1 MRALRSH
8 LPALLAVALLAVS
21 GCDNGEATT
30 TGLDANMRVIGA
42 REYPEEL
49 VAPDGGP
56 ELVTLTTSNS
66 TVRAGIQSKTFTG
79 VAAKGA
85 EVIAL
90 SFSGDKGRHWR
101 VPTTNVSTEN
111 MQQVTFSAQASFS
124 PKLKAGTYQVIARA
138 LDSEG
143 RAGAP
148 QSLDV
153 TVVESIVPDG
163 ALVVSLTWDTQSD
176 LDLHVVT
183 PDNTEL
189 WSGKINTYTPPTV
202 GIIDPEQ
209 VAAGGVLL
217 FDSNSQCV
225 LDGQREEDAVWTR
238 TPPSGHYVV
247 RVDTFSLCGQP
258 GANWRIEAHL
268 NGTLIGSASGS
279 SVDAD
284 TRLPHE
290 KGAGLFAL
298 QFDVP

>member
-1 MRALRSH
+1 MRAPRSN

-21 GCDNGEATT
+21 GCDNGEVTD
-30 TGLDANMRVIGA
+30 TGLGAMMRVIGA
-42 REYPEEL
+42 RQYPEDL

-56 ELVTLTTSNS
+56 ELVTLTTAN
-66 TVRAGIQSKTFTG
+66 TQVRAGIQSKTFTG

-85 EVIAL
+85 EVISL
-90 SFSGDKGRHWR
+90 SFSGEKGHWL

-124 PKLKAGTYQVIARA
+124 PRLKGGTYQVIARA
-138 LDSEG
+138 LDSQG

-189 WSGKINTYTPPTV
+189 WAGKINTYNPPTV

-209 VAAGGVLL
+209 VAAGGILL

-258 GANWRIEAHL
+258 GANWRLEARL
-268 NGTLIGSASGS
+268 NGTVIGSSTGS

-290 KGAGLFAL
+290 KGAGLLAL